1 MGLVLLS
8 IPDYTSDASRAVR
21 TRKADVCLEAEAH
34 ADERRCISLEEGHLL
49 ERWESIGGCIRNQSA
64 RLLHTMQSSLLKY
77 TASRVACRS
86 IRSARE
92 GTEAE
97 NVGSRVRNSKKEGQ
111 FQISTTEDILHSIL
125 PPREWTEGGEVWAQS
140 VSTTPATKA
149 DVVALEQ
156 ELDKRL
162 RLRRA
167 KSYGICQI
175 REELYSQ
182 CFDELLRQVAHTNV
196 TIQCAERGLLLNR
209 VRGELRSLIKS
220 HRRLYESSAA
230 FGVRKALLAEVEREA
245 EEAKCTE
252 LENENERLQNEI
264 EEAKRELAEVE
275 AEHKRKIE
283 VVRQHLTSLLASYRF
298 DFLLKFLH
306 YYILLAV
313 QMASLHRQSPYRG
326 V

>member
-1 MGLVLLS
+1 
-8 IPDYTSDASRAVR
+8 
-21 TRKADVCLEAEAH
+21 
-34 ADERRCISLEEGHLL
+34 
-49 ERWESIGGCIRNQSA
+49 
-64 RLLHTMQSSLLKY
+64 MQSSLLKY

-182 CFDELLRQVAHTNV
+182 CFDELLRQV

-283 VVRQHLTSLLASYRF
+283 VEKNEHESNIAALRRKAQKVKREIERLLSTIQH
-298 DFLLKFLH
+298 
-306 YYILLAV
+306 V
-313 QMASLHRQSPYRG
+313 
-326 V
+326 